1 MALVVTAMR
10 HAAHVN
16 SIARFEKYPEDQEG
30 EGPFARRG
38 RPSRGHSPDL
48 PERRRNREAQP
59 VDLSGRAH
67 REGPRRGRL
76 GNLQAELGLSLT
88 RSGLASYRSASA
100 T

>member
-1 MALVVTAMR
+1 MVEGVTAMR

-16 SIARFEKYPEDQEG
+16 SIARFEIYPEDQEG

-48 PERRRNREAQP
+48 PKRRRNREAQP
-59 VDLSGRAH
+59 VDLGGRAH
-67 REGPRRGRL
+67 RQGPQRGRL

-88 RSGLASYRSASA
+88 RGLASSYRSSSE